1 MTVNCIL
8 IISLIVKRL
17 FFMSN
22 NDLNQIRIFVKVAQ
36 LFSFTKA
43 ADALGIEKS
52 TVSAK
57 ISQLEQA
64 LGIRLLERTTR
75 SVRLTEAGS
84 DYLEY
89 CEHALNTLQQ
99 GHDYIS
105 SLSGEPSGT
114 IRFCAPTNLIDFILT
129 SVIEPFLK
137 QYPKVKLEIVQAQD
151 EGNFFSGDYD
161 LAIRSYRGE
170 LKDSSLVCRSL
181 FDTQWIFAAS
191 PHYLAQYGYP
201 KSPEALMAQ
210 PSIGLK
216 GTGLNHTY
224 DPNLVWQ
231 DKKLSFKH
239 RLAVNNM
246 RTIIAAAKSHL
257 GLAVMPKNMIKAEL
271 EKGELI
277 EILNDIK
284 VPSTSLYLIYPS
296 RVGQPAKLTK
306 FIEAL
311 MAWAK
316 MG

>member
-1 MTVNCIL
+1 
-8 IISLIVKRL
+8 
-17 FFMSN
+17 MSN
-22 NDLNQIRIFVKVAQ
+22 SDLNQIRIFVKVAQ
-36 LFSFTKA
+36 LSSFTKA

-57 ISQLEQA
+57 VGQLEQGA
-64 LGIRLLERTTR
+64 GIRLLERTTR

-89 CEHALNTLQQ
+89 CEQALNTLQQ

-105 SLSGEPSGT
+105 SLSGEPTGT
-114 IRFCAPTNLIDFILT
+114 IRFCAPNNLIDTILL

-137 QYPKVKLEIVQAQD
+137 RYPKVSLEIIPTQD
-151 EGNFFSGDYD
+151 DANLFSGDYD
-161 LAIRSYRGE
+161 LAIRNHRGE

-181 FDTQWIFAAS
+181 FETQWIFAAS
-191 PHYLAQYGYP
+191 PNYLAEHGYP
-201 KSPEALMAQ
+201 KSPEGLMEQ

-216 GTGLNHTY
+216 NTSLNQTY

-231 DKKLSFKH
+231 GKKLTFKH

-246 RTIIAAAKSHL
+246 RTIIAAVKSHL
-257 GLAVMPKNMIKAEL
+257 GLAVMPKNMIKMEL

-277 EILNDIK
+277 EILEDIK
-284 VPSTSLYLIYPS
+284 VSSTSLYLIYPS

-306 FIEAL
+306 FIEVL
-311 MAWAK
+311 MAWANQD
-316 MG
+316 